1 MNERQT
7 KLIEELEIAITAI
20 FEKHEDKENV
30 GILLMVSDDSEEDTG
45 QMNGST
51 IALGDGDLIVQALV
65 EALHV
70 EELEPVFDMALGER
84 LKIMNQIKNN

>member
-1 MNERQT
+1 MNEKQT
-7 KLIEELEIAITAI
+7 KLIEELENAITAI
-20 FEKHEDKENV
+20 FEKHEDKGNV

-65 EALHV
+65 EALAV
-70 EELEPVFDMALGER
+70 EELEPVFDIALGER